1 MLRVMAENIT
11 DLSEGENSPKPY
23 AAAKVFIISL
33 IYGINRFSSQYHIT
47 VYNNNMFIVM

>member
-11 DLSEGENSPKPY
+11 DLSERENSPKPY